1 MAADSPSGND
11 HVTMTRLCAAC
22 GRPFEPSGRR
32 RHCSDACRVAA
43 WRRRHTQPVVQTP
56 LPPKRHRRDVT
67 VYQCDDRGERALGSQ
82 RCESC
87 NRWMRAVGI
96 GGSCP
101 NCDAPIAIQELT
113 EGGGC

>member
-1 MAADSPSGND
+1 MTAETPSRNDS
-11 HVTMTRLCAAC
+11 VTMMMTCATC
-22 GRPFEPSGRR
+22 GRPFQPSGRR

-43 WRRRHTQPVVQTP
+43 WRRRHAQPVVQAP
-56 LPPKRHRRDVT
+56 LPPKGHRRDVT
-67 VYQCDDRGERALGSQ
+67 IYECDECGERALGSQ

-101 NCDAPIAIQELT
+101 ICDAPIAITELS